1 MQQKLEVV
9 ENLIL
14 MKSRFQGKKGD
25 YKMSTA
31 TCIKDYD
38 GVGFL
43 KENKDGREEVHI
55 KKGDVIEWDNQGYL
69 WFDNVRF
76 GHMDAYPGQ
85 YFKF

>member
-1 MQQKLEVV
+1 
-9 ENLIL
+9 
-14 MKSRFQGKKGD
+14 MKSKFQDKKGD

-43 KENKDGREEVHI
+43 KENEDGCEEVHI
-55 KKGDVIEWDNQGYL
+55 KKDDIIEWDNQGYL
-69 WFDNVRF
+69 WFGNVCF

>member
-1 MQQKLEVV
+1 MV
-9 ENLIL
+9 

-55 KKGDVIEWDNQGYL
+55 KKGDIIEYDNQGYL
-69 WFDNVRF
+69 WYDNVCF

>member
-1 MQQKLEVV
+1 
-9 ENLIL
+9 

-43 KENKDGREEVHI
+43 KEK
-55 KKGDVIEWDNQGYL
+55 
-69 WFDNVRF
+69 
-76 GHMDAYPGQ
+76 
-85 YFKF
+85 